1 MSSENIEC
9 FWFGKANTFYLH
21 EVVTKYIGFRF
32 VAFRENIQNQVNA
45 YRKKAKNP
53 ASVNLYVNIT

>member
-45 YRKKAKNP
+45 YREKAKKH
-53 ASVNLYVNIT
+53 SLC